1 MAIMVNN
8 ENLKFRNSFRRVL
21 GAIAKKETAEFYML
35 YKLLTAGGA
44 EMQKE
49 RFYEVFGKT
58 EELNPDRLSKK
69 KFMARMDD
77 LGVDLPELIT
87 NLCKQMFGQKLA
99 ESQKVFDCTLHTEE
113 GVI

>member
-8 ENLKFRNSFRRVL
+8 ENLKFRNSLRRML

-35 YKLLTAGGA
+35 YKLLIAGDA

-77 LGVDLPELIT
+77 LGVDLLELIT
-87 NLCKQMFGQKLA
+87 ELCEQTFGHELA
-99 ESQKVFDCTLHTEE
+99 ESQKVLDCTLKRR
-113 GVI
+113 VI

>member
-1 MAIMVNN
+1 MVN
-8 ENLKFRNSFRRVL
+8 ENLRFKNSLRRVL

-35 YKLLTAGGA
+35 YKLLTGDA

-87 NLCKQMFGQKLA
+87 KLCKQTFGQELA
-99 ESQKVFDCTLHTEE
+99 ESQKVFDCTLQR

>member
-1 MAIMVNN
+1 MVN
-8 ENLKFRNSFRRVL
+8 ENLRFKNSLRKVL

-35 YKLLTAGGA
+35 YKLLTAGDA

-69 KFMARMDD
+69 KFMAWMDN
-77 LGVDLPELIT
+77 LGINLPELIT
-87 NLCKQMFGQKLA
+87 ELCTQTFAHELA
-99 ESQKVFDCTLHTEE
+99 ESKKIFDCTLQR
-113 GVI
+113 GGI

>member
-1 MAIMVNN
+1 MVNN
-8 ENLKFRNSFRRVL
+8 ESLRFRNSVRNVIGTF
-21 GAIAKKETAEFYML
+21 AKKETEEFYML
-35 YKLLTAGGA
+35 YKLLTAGDE

-87 NLCKQMFGQKLA
+87 KLCERTFEQELA
-99 ESQKVFDCTLHTEE
+99 ESQKVFDCTLQR
-113 GVI
+113 G

>member
-1 MAIMVNN
+1 MVNN
-8 ENLKFRNSFRRVL
+8 ESLRFRNSVRKVF

-35 YKLLTAGGA
+35 YKLLTGDA

-87 NLCKQMFGQKLA
+87 KLCERTFEQELA
-99 ESQKVFDCTLHTEE
+99 ESQKVFDCTLQR
-113 GVI
+113 G